1 MGVTGSIPVSSTLTS
16 VLIRFLRATP
26 LAFRAIVE
34 LEATKQ
40 VGSKDGSKMIDMGM
54 ASKVK
59 VQN

>member
-1 MGVTGSIPVSSTLTS
+1 
-16 VLIRFLRATP
+16 
-26 LAFRAIVE
+26 VE